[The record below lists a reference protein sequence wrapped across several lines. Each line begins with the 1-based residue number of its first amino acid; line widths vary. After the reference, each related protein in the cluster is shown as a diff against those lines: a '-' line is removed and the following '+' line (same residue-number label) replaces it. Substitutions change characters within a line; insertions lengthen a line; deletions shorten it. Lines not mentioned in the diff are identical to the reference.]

1 MRKLLRGDPDQ
12 QAGVRRASAEGLEWT
27 GIVRAVVKV
36 WGKPWEELLNGRGSG
51 GRETAF
57 FLARTRGRMTLK
69 ELGELA
75 GGKHHN
81 AVSIAIRRFSAR
93 LQKDKVLRRK
103 VSLVETA
110 LSEPDRLSSAS
121 QCNV

>member
-1 MRKLLRGDPDQ
+1 MGRAFERPRQRREGNGPFPPQDP
-12 QAGVRRASAEGLEWT
+12 
-27 GIVRAVVKV
+27 
-36 WGKPWEELLNGRGSG
+36 
-51 GRETAF
+51 
-57 FLARTRGRMTLK
+57 GRMTLQ
-69 ELGELA
+69 ELGEFA

-81 AVSIAIRRFSAR
+81 AVSIAISRFSAR

-103 VSLVETA
+103 VSLVEMA